1 MNDDQITA
9 VAREY
14 AEEQGKCD
22 RERGFPESFIKDMLE
37 FNEKD
42 MKSALDFLLRRFC
55 LVEKEKATKLCR
67 LTLKHEDSV
76 DYGLIDGLTD
86 VVCDIFS
93 EQYHQVADG
102 LDNPEIAKEV
112 EG

>member
-1 MNDDQITA
+1 MNDKQITA

-14 AEEQGKCD
+14 AEEQGKAD
-22 RERGFPESFIKDMLE
+22 RELGFPESFIKDMLE
-37 FNEKD
+37 FNEKG

-55 LVEKEKATKLCR
+55 LVEKEKATKLCH
-67 LTLKHEDSV
+67 LTLEHEDSV

-86 VVCDIFS
+86 VVGDIFS
-93 EQYHQVADG
+93 EQYHQVAEG

-112 EG
+112 EE